1 MFASNTLLEHLVRGA
16 IGLTALALAFHLQ
29 DVSVFVPIL
38 LVPIGL
44 LALKGCPMCWTL
56 GLGET
61 LLAKLQGKPTEG
73 LCRDGSCAVR
83 RTKKP
88 SLDRMFQNLFLGE

>member
-1 MFASNTLLEHLVRGA
+1 MFASNTLLEHLLRGA
-16 IGLTALALAFHLQ
+16 IGLTALALAFLFQ
-29 DVSVFVPIL
+29 DVSLFVPIV

-61 LLAKLQGKPTEG
+61 HPGAFQATPAGRPVV
-73 LCRDGSCAVR
+73 AV
-83 RTKKP
+83 
-88 SLDRMFQNLFLGE
+88 DE

>member
-1 MFASNTLLEHLVRGA
+1 MFASNTLLEHLLRGA
-16 IGLTALALAFHLQ
+16 IGLTALALAFLFQ
-29 DVSVFVPIL
+29 DVSLFVPIV

-61 LLAKLQGKPTEG
+61 LLATLQGKSTEG

-88 SLDRMFQNLFLGE
+88 SLDRMFQDLFLGE